1 MQDLGSSPRET
12 EEIVN
17 RVSFEFSRLGSKKLE
32 KKARQTMDTETP
44 LMLLFVCNG
53 TEQASVM
60 TDTKQMLDLAL
71 DDIKRNG
78 MLPEEF
84 EGKDIFV
91 FTIHLNVPRVPSSER
106 KPTNN
111 KGYDHYKEHGKKA
124 FHFEVAKDNISFFKY
139 LLLGRMG
146 INMSFWGQTDRQ
158 KETWV

>member
-1 MQDLGSSPRET
+1 
-12 EEIVN
+12 
-17 RVSFEFSRLGSKKLE
+17 
-32 KKARQTMDTETP
+32 
-44 LMLLFVCNG
+44 
-53 TEQASVM
+53 
-60 TDTKQMLDLAL
+60 MLDLAL

-91 FTIHLNVPRVPSSER
+91 FTIHLNVPHVPSSKR

-111 KGYDHYKEHGKKA
+111 KGYDHYKEHRKKA
-124 FHFEVAKDNISFFKY
+124 VHFEVAKDNISFFKY

-158 KETWV
+158 EETWV